1 MMEIIIL
8 VAGISI
14 VSAIAF
20 MVIYFK
26 DYSTNTAGDEKN
38 TENTEAF
45 CDIDMNQLL
54 MDTNNLDD
62 EDINE
67 LQRKIQ
73 NFKLRNRFYKM

>member
-1 MMEIIIL
+1 L

-14 VSAIAF
+14 VSAIAY

-26 DYSTNTAGDEKN
+26 DNLTSTTGDEKN
-38 TENTEAF
+38 TENPEAF

-54 MDTNNLDD
+54 MGTKNSDV
-62 EDINE
+62 EDIKE